1 MLPKNDCLNN
11 WLGNAYLPQQF
22 LAAQVC
28 LCSHSHPCHTLWTST
43 SACVPV
49 FLVKQDSRQPH
60 TPENQWCCPEETEE
74 DLNDTTVYSWQ
85 KSLNKTWIRNC
96 QKTLLGTLI
105 SVPFRGASLHPGIP
119 RHDSGEQNN
128 SPAVQCLGAPAR
140 APERSLSLNTLRRQT
155 TQITG
160 GGGGRGGLVPEALA
174 SQNQNVQIGKH
185 AFTFEYLKSIFCYVP
200 PVLTAYMHACFLHCI
215 SSLSRTF
222 LHCNPSHHNI

>member
-28 LCSHSHPCHTLWTST
+28 LCSHSHPCHTLWTSI

-96 QKTLLGTLI
+96 QKTLLGTVI
-105 SVPFRGASLHPGIP
+105 SVPFRGAEQQRAQPWLSAPRRPQGMTVESKTTLLPCSAWGHPPGL
-119 RHDSGEQNN
+119 Q
-128 SPAVQCLGAPAR
+128 
-140 APERSLSLNTLRRQT
+140 
-155 TQITG
+155 
-160 GGGGRGGLVPEALA
+160 RGV
-174 SQNQNVQIGKH
+174 
-185 AFTFEYLKSIFCYVP
+185 
-200 PVLTAYMHACFLHCI
+200 
-215 SSLSRTF
+215 
-222 LHCNPSHHNI
+222 